1 MYLSAND
8 LISDLSK
15 TAFLAI
21 DLQKGI
27 VENGTLLPYDNQTIL
42 KKNQQLA
49 AALMNTAAMNILV
62 NVDIETFRYLS
73 KKNDVTQ
80 NSISKATPPAAI
92 SKEFT
97 DLLLAPALEK
107 AANTLTITKHN
118 PSAFFGTSLDL
129 QLRRRGIDTLI
140 LSGVATSNG
149 VYATALDAFQY
160 GYHVIVAEDACS
172 DREEEIHRLFVEKI
186 FPRTT
191 RVRSTE
197 TILSAIKNTKDRKQQ

>member
-1 MYLSAND
+1 MNTSAND
-8 LISDLSK
+8 LIFDLSK

-49 AALMNTAAMNILV
+49 AALTNTAAMNILV

-80 NSISKATPPAAI
+80 NSTSSATPPAAI
-92 SKEFT
+92 PKEFT
-97 DLLLAPALEK
+97 DLLLAPALEE

-191 RVRSTE
+191 RVRSTKE
-197 TILSAIKNTKDRKQQ
+197 ILSAIKNAKDRKQQ